1 MANGKYLKSGRGTP
15 KVGRDLMTTGKCG
28 SQGEQ

>member
-1 MANGKYLKSGRGTP
+1 MANGKYLKSGFSFIEDNKGN
-15 KVGRDLMTTGKCG
+15 TGKCG